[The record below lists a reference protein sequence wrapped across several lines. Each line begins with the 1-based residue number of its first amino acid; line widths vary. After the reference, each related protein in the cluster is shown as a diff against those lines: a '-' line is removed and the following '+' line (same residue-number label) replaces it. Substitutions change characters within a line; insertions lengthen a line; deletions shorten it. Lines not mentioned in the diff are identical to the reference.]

1 MTVMII
7 TPVPVTSQD
16 DDDEILTVES
26 NNSVKNNSKG
36 QFRVKECAQYR
47 LTA

>member
-16 DDDEILTVES
+16 DDDEVLTVES

-36 QFRVKECAQYR
+36 ERMCTIQVNR
-47 LTA
+47 LED

>member
-1 MTVMII
+1 MII

-26 NNSVKNNSKG
+26 DNSVKNNSKG
-36 QFRVKECAQYR
+36 QFRAKVCAQYW